1 MSSQLLT
8 VSLSPHTYG
17 GETVKKLMS
26 GVLIALLPAWIV
38 SVIVFGLAAVK
49 VSVLAVASA
58 VLFEYLIQKYVLKV
72 DPSVTDG
79 SAALT
84 GLLLAFNVPATL
96 PGWIVVLGS
105 FVAIAVGKMSFGGLG
120 NNPFN
125 PALVGRVF
133 LLVSFPVAMT
143 TWPKP
148 FSGAMAVADGIT
160 TATPLAVIKEG
171 LKNGQTPQELLAEL
185 PGYSDLLLGKMA
197 GSLGEISALA
207 LILGGLFLIYKRIIT
222 WHIPVAVIGSTA
234 VFSGLLWLVHPDQ
247 FMDPV
252 FHLLTGGLLLGAF
265 FMATDYVTS
274 PMTPK
279 GMLIFGAG
287 IGILTVTIR
296 VFGAYPEGMSF
307 AILIMNAFVP
317 LINRTCKPRRFGE

>member
-1 MSSQLLT
+1 MNQPLLK
-8 VSLSPHTYG
+8 VSLSPHTYS
-17 GETVKKLMS
+17 GESVRRIMT
-26 GVLIALLPAWIV
+26 GVLLALLPAWIV
-38 SVIVFGLAAVK
+38 SVVVFGWAALK
-49 VSVLAVASA
+49 ISALAVVSA
-58 VLFEYLIQKYVLKV
+58 VFFEYVIQKYILKAEPAV
-72 DPSVTDG
+72 SDG
-79 SAALT
+79 SAAVT

-105 FVAIAVGKMSFGGLG
+105 FVAIAVAKMSFGGLG

-148 FSGAMAVADGIT
+148 FSGAMAAVDGVT
-160 TATPLAVIKEG
+160 TATPLAIIKEG
-171 LKNGQTPQELLAEL
+171 LKSGLTPPQLMAEL
-185 PGYSDLLLGKMA
+185 PRYSDLLLGKMA

-207 LILGGLFLIYKRIIT
+207 LILGGGYMLYRKIIT
-222 WHIPVAVIGSTA
+222 WHIPVAVLTSTA
-234 VFSGLLWLVHPDQ
+234 VFSGILWLVSPEKN
-247 FMDPV
+247 MDPV
-252 FHLLTGGLLLGAF
+252 FHVLTGGVFLGAI

-279 GMLIFGAG
+279 GMLIFGSG
-287 IGILTVTIR
+287 IGILTITIR
-296 VFGAYPEGMSF
+296 VFGAYPEGVSF

-317 LINRTCKPRRFGE
+317 LINRGCKPKRFGE